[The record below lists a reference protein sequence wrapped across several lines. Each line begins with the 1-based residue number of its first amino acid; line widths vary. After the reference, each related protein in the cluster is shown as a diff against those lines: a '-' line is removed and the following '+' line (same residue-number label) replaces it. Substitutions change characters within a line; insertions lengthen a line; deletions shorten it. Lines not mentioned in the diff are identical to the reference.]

1 MVIVTTK
8 FKLTKMSSDEINCP
22 FCGSS
27 NGCDHL
33 LASIDLSDSEIHA
46 GYLYTIAESE
56 EPIRLEDP
64 IKEVFLSAFSQK
76 LKKLPFK
83 DSPELV
89 ELWKNSSFQ
98 SDDPDEPVTFFDSIL
113 ARFLVARLGKEG
125 AACITHKIDQWCSS
139 TKVCEIFAEDPQE
152 VVSRYFSSLK
162 SELGSV

>member
-1 MVIVTTK
+1 MEP
-8 FKLTKMSSDEINCP
+8 EITCP

-33 LASIDLSDSEIHA
+33 VASIDLSDSEIQA

-56 EPIRLEDP
+56 EPIRLEYP
-64 IKEVFLSAFSQK
+64 ISESFLSAFTQK
-76 LKKLPFK
+76 LTVLPFK

-89 ELWKNSSFQ
+89 ELWKNSSFK

-125 AACITHKIDQWCSS
+125 AVCITHKIDQFCSL
-139 TKVCEIFAEDPQE
+139 TEVCEIFAEDPE
-152 VVSRYFSSLK
+152 AVVARYFRSLK
-162 SELGSV
+162 SELGLV